1 MKKTPKETAA
11 KKASAVSRK
20 PPKTLSA
27 LRASATVED
36 ETAAGEA
43 DGRGFDLDDDDG
55 ENGPPAADDPRE
67 NATAVV
73 VGAAFEAALTRG
85 VRRRLRHGQALA
97 VVVVVPTQAWVVPA
111 AAYARSAFG
120 DRWCMQT
127 REGTDR
133 RLDAS
138 VGSVDVARNLSGGMC
153 VMGIAADAGLL
164 PAALTGAADV
174 TIRIAAPDGTLL
186 RRAIT
191 RFARRSP
198 GELPGGIAAGLDLH
212 EIIAAFR
219 PGTGA
224 QAIARRLAAAGAGRG
239 VSDRVPALETA
250 VEYGDARVWGLKL
263 ARDIAEYR
271 AGTIAW
277 RDVDR
282 GVCLHSP
289 PGMGKSLFAQVLAR
303 ACGVPLVST
312 SVGQW
317 FADGPGYPDSVIKQM
332 RGAFARAAAL
342 ASPCC
347 ILFLDEIDALP
358 DRETL
363 SERGRDWWMPVI
375 TDALLLLDSAVD
387 GRTGI
392 VVVGATNAIERV
404 DRALLR
410 PGRLETVVAI
420 PAADAAGAVNIARFH
435 LDGELRGDDLAKVG
449 ALLDG
454 STGAEIMLAV
464 RSARRSARHACRA
477 LAVGD
482 IERAALPVADIPAAR
497 LFRMAVHE
505 AAHAVAAL
513 AVPVGSVRHV
523 TLGSRAGSGGRT
535 VIDFIDADLWTRR
548 TIEDRVVVGLAARAA
563 ERIFTGEVST
573 GGGGTADSD
582 LGMATTMVASL
593 HASYGMGGGLA
604 FLGARDGLLRE
615 VALNSG
621 LRASVE
627 RHLRELE
634 VRAAE
639 LVEANRDSVLAV
651 AARLADRRHVG
662 GKEIEEMVRGRLV
675 APVASIRR
683 RPSRKRAG
691 C

>member
-1 MKKTPKETAA
+1 MRKTSNEIAA
-11 KKASAVSRK
+11 KNVPVVSRK
-20 PPKTLSA
+20 LPETLSA
-27 LRASATVED
+27 LRASATVQD

-43 DGRGFDLDDDDG
+43 EGQGFDLDGDDG
-55 ENGPPAADDPRE
+55 GSGPPAADEE

-73 VGAAFEAALTRG
+73 VGAAFEAALPKG

-97 VVVVVPTQAWVVPA
+97 VIVVVPTQAWVLPV

-127 REGTDR
+127 REGPDR
-133 RLDAS
+133 KLNAS
-138 VGSVDVARNLSGGMC
+138 VGSQDVARNLSRGLC
-153 VMGIAADAGLL
+153 VMGVAADAGLL
-164 PAALTGAADV
+164 PAALTSAADV
-174 TIRIAAPDGTLL
+174 TIRVAAPDAAVL

-198 GELPGGIAAGLDLH
+198 GELPDGIAAGLDLH
-212 EIIAAFR
+212 EIVAAFR
-219 PGTGA
+219 PGSGPRD
-224 QAIARRLAAAGAGRG
+224 IVRRLAAAASAGR
-239 VSDRVPALETA
+239 VRSDRVPALATA
-250 VEYGDARVWGLKL
+250 VEYGPARLWGLDL
-263 ARDIAEYR
+263 ARDIAAYR
-271 AGTIAW
+271 AGRISW

-282 GVCLHSP
+282 GICLHSP

-317 FADGPGYPDSVIKQM
+317 FADGPGYLDSVIKQM

-342 ASPCC
+342 ASPCS

-363 SERGRDWWMPVI
+363 SERGRDWWMPI
-375 TDALLLLDSAVD
+375 IADALLLLDSAVD

-410 PGRLETVVAI
+410 PGRLEKVVAI

-435 LDGELRGDDLAKVG
+435 LDGELRGDDLANVG
-449 ALLDG
+449 ALLEG
-454 STGAEIMLAV
+454 SSAAEIMHAV
-464 RSARRSARHACRA
+464 RTARRSARHAGRA
-477 LAVGD
+477 LTVED
-482 IERAALPVADIPAAR
+482 IERAALPADEIPAER

-513 AVPVGSVRHV
+513 AVPVGAVRHV
-523 TLGSRAGSGGRT
+523 ALNSRGNSGGRT
-535 VIDFIDADLWTRR
+535 VIDFTDADLWTRR
-548 TIEDRVVVGLAARAA
+548 GIEDRVVVGLAARAA

-573 GGGGTADSD
+573 GGGGAADSD

-593 HASYGMGGGLA
+593 HASYGMGEGLA
-604 FLGARDGLLRE
+604 FLGASDGLLRE

-621 LRASVE
+621 LRVVVE

-634 VRAAE
+634 VRAAD
-639 LVEANRDSVLAV
+639 LVEANRDAVLAV